1 MSDSA
6 VPSDQADEAAEPARP
21 WRARLKRW
29 RQRVAQALAL
39 AFILVTLAS
48 FAFNA
53 ATRGRAEPPAGQ
65 LYVQAGDVRT
75 RYRVWGT
82 SGSAIVLVHG
92 AFENADMW
100 QPLAQ
105 VLAKRHVVYALDATG
120 NGYSQRRPP
129 YNAAHMGAQLVA
141 FINALHL
148 TSPVVAGHSSGAAI
162 VAEAAL
168 LDPRG
173 IGGVA
178 FLDGDALLTG
188 AGQRSPLPYLLLDPY
203 WTSALRL
210 GLRSDW
216 LVRTAYA
223 AVCGPR
229 CERLDRAGVDQW
241 RRPFMVKGAEKAV
254 WQMLRE
260 GVVGLPT
267 ARVAALRGLA
277 LPKRVVFGAD
287 DPVFSKRSPYE
298 TAARIGA
305 PAPTLIPD
313 ARHLA
318 VISDPVPVAA
328 ALEPLTR

>member
-1 MSDSA
+1 M
-6 VPSDQADEAAEPARP
+6 
-21 WRARLKRW
+21 KRW
-29 RQRVAQALAL
+29 GQRLAQTLAI
-39 AFILVTLAS
+39 AFTLVTLAS
-48 FAFNA
+48 FGFNA
-53 ATRGRAEPPAGQ
+53 ATQGRAAPPPGQ

-82 SGSAIVLVHG
+82 SGSPIVLVHG

-100 QPLAQ
+100 QPLAE
-105 VLAKRHVVYALDATG
+105 VLGRTHTVYALDVTG
-120 NGYSQRRPP
+120 NGYSERRSP
-129 YNAAHMGAQLVA
+129 YDAAHTGAQLVA

-148 TSPVVAGHSSGAAI
+148 TRPVVAGHSSGAAI

-168 LDPRG
+168 RDPQG

-188 AGQRSPLPYLLLDPY
+188 AGEHSPLPYLFIDPY
-203 WTSALRL
+203 RTTALRL
-210 GLRSDW
+210 ALRSDW

-223 AVCGPR
+223 AICGPR
-229 CERLDRAGVDQW
+229 CKRLDHDGVDQW
-241 RRPFMVKGAEKAV
+241 RLPFMVKGAEKAL
-254 WQMLRE
+254 WQMLRS

-267 ARVAALRGLA
+267 ARVAALHGLA
-277 LPKRVVFGAD
+277 MPKMVIFGAN
-287 DPVFSKRSPYE
+287 DPIFSKQSPYE

-305 PAPTLIPD
+305 PAPILVPN

-328 ALEPLTR
+328 ALDSLAP